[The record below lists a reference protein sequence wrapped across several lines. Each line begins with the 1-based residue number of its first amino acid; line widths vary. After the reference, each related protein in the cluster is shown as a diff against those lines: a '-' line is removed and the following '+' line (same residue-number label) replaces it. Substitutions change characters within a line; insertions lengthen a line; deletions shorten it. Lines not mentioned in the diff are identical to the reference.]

1 MRGMQWRIRSGLNFL
16 LVDFL
21 YGLLVLD
28 LYVRMPA
35 LYAQPIYYQSTCP
48 FRPDLA
54 LERSAE
60 PGALVPLEREC
71 LPATLACL
79 HASPYCTLLLQSV
92 CPPGPTLGYVDVSA
106 SFPLL

>member
-1 MRGMQWRIRSGLNFL
+1 
-16 LVDFL
+16 L

-71 LPATLACL
+71 LPATLAFL
-79 HASPYCTLLLQSV
+79 RVSMPL
-92 CPPGPTLGYVDVSA
+92 PTVLCCYRA
-106 SFPLL
+106 CAPRALRWAM